1 MKKICI
7 VINSRANYA
16 RIKSLVYE
24 LKKNKKIT
32 LQIILGSSAILDI
45 YGDVRPLLKK
55 DNIKVTKQVYTI
67 IQGGNL
73 ETMAK
78 STG

>member
-45 YGDVRPLLKK
+45 YKLLRFLKSLLKRK
-55 DNIKVTKQVYTI
+55 K
-67 IQGGNL
+67 
-73 ETMAK
+73 
-78 STG
+78 